1 MSSLE
6 KRYCK
11 MVINSSIRA
20 KNSATQSPA
29 RAQRFRE
36 ISGTVT
42 HGPHA
47 GNVSSDYFCT
57 PDPANKKR
65 HEPLGRRRARKRRAC
80 LELAC
85 WHTWP

>member
-6 KRYCK
+6 KRYCN
-11 MVINSSIRA
+11 MVINRSLRA
-20 KNSATQSPA
+20 KNSATESPA
-29 RAQRFRE
+29 R
-36 ISGTVT
+36 TVT

-65 HEPLGRRRARKRRAC
+65 DEPLGRRRARKRHAC
-80 LELAC
+80 SELAC